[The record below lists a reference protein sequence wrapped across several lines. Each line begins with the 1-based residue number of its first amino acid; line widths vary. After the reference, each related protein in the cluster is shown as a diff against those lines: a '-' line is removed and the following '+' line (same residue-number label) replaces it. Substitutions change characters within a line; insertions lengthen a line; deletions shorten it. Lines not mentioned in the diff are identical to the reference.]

1 MISLRKK
8 GEHSMID
15 HKETDCPRWREL
27 LAVLPPD
34 ELSPS
39 AQRDLDAHLR
49 SCPACTSV
57 RDQYRLLSTSLQD
70 FSSDALPPGL
80 PPRLL
85 QLWQEQS
92 AQGEANQSKTQ
103 SVRIRWRSH
112 IKASPVRTIFMGIA
126 AVSLVAVLFFVPF
139 LTPHPARSTRSGSG
153 ILSSASGKASSPP
166 SVSGNTDL
174 MPYLGPI
181 SVTFAPSIS
190 YEQALRI
197 VTNLGLQPSL
207 ECGIVQL
214 TPNVLPSPQ
223 WQPVGQKDAF
233 LKNHRL
239 LVQLTAFTP
248 DDVSLRLQATP
259 GVKIGPHEL
268 DTCSAVVYGTP
279 LPGTALPG
287 AAAAYV
293 HVTFAHSVSYDTAL
307 YTISNLGLAL
317 ADLCYEHEKF
327 DLYRTPT
334 WHPMSQ
340 EKSFIHT
347 RTLIVETTHVTSS
360 LWQQQLHAS
369 PGVNTITSSSSLTC

>member
-1 MISLRKK
+1 
-8 GEHSMID
+8 MID
-15 HKETDCPRWREL
+15 HRETDCQRWREL

-39 AQRDLDAHLR
+39 AQKALDAHLR

-57 RDQYRLLSTSLQD
+57 RDQYRFLSASLQD

-92 AQGEANQSKTQ
+92 AQEKAHQSKTGGAI
-103 SVRIRWRSH
+103 IRWRSH
-112 IKASPVRTIFMGIA
+112 IKASPVRVIFTGIA
-126 AVSLVAVLFFVPF
+126 AIALVAVLFLVPF
-139 LTPHPARSTRSGSG
+139 LTPHPSHSVHRGSA
-153 ILSSASGKASSPP
+153 ILPSASRNASSPP
-166 SVSGNTDL
+166 SAGGNTSS

-181 SVTFAPSIS
+181 SVIFAPSIS

-197 VTNLGLQPSL
+197 VTNLGLQPAL

-223 WQPVGQKDAF
+223 WQPMGQKDTF
-233 LKNHRL
+233 LKDHRL
-239 LVQLTAFTP
+239 LVQFTASTP

-259 GVKIGPHEL
+259 GVKIEAHEL
-268 DTCSAVVYGTP
+268 DTCNAVVYGTP
-279 LPGTALPG
+279 LPGTDLYGTAL
-287 AAAAYV
+287 AYV
-293 HVTFAHSVSYDTAL
+293 HVTFAHSVNYDTAL

-317 ADLCYEHEKF
+317 ADLCYEHEKY
-327 DLYRTPT
+327 DLHQTPT

-340 EKSFIHT
+340 EKSFISTH
-347 RTLIVETTHVTSS
+347 TLIVETTKDTSS
-360 LWQQQLHAS
+360 LWQQQLRAS
-369 PGVNTITSSSSLTC
+369 PGVNTMTSSSLTCP